1 MERFDIYLVSY
12 TKNTGKSARAF
23 AAPCVKECT
32 PHLRAALPR
41 LFHGASMTREVLYQR
56 IRQILQNFNSLASDG
71 SPVCLA
77 VTAPDAALLALLRIP
92 GAHSRTE
99 RLAIDKAYTAAK
111 MQYSSSTLR
120 TCILR
125 GRISPAESMDGCMT
139 SIPGGVSL
147 LDEKGDLIAA
157 IGISGRSPAENEALA
172 MRVRDALF
180 GETV

>member
-1 MERFDIYLVSY
+1 
-12 TKNTGKSARAF
+12 
-23 AAPCVKECT
+23 
-32 PHLRAALPR
+32 
-41 LFHGASMTREVLYQR
+41 MTREVLYQR
-56 IRQILQNFNSLASDG
+56 IRQILQNFNSLVSDG

-77 VTAPDAALLALLRIP
+77 VTAPDAALLRIP